1 MRKSAFLLASL
12 LAAPLASLAAGSPD
26 WPRTLAS
33 GSTKYVVYQP
43 EPAALDGNTLLA
55 RSAVSVQQAGASA
68 PVFGAIETTSKLAP
82 LNGGRDARVVAVS
95 VDRVRF
101 PGVRE
106 DSPQARELTTLLER
120 EWPRWNLVIP
130 VDELRQRLASA
141 SSPGALS
148 NTPPRFVHS
157 DEPAVLLSI
166 DGEPRLQA
174 IGSSGLE
181 RVVNTP
187 FALVHD
193 RPARRYYF
201 NAGNDIWFGSNDLQQ
216 GSWRIQDRVPA
227 AVAAVFADQP
237 PQPVGAPE
245 WLERARIIVAL
256 EPTELI
262 ATDGPAQLQPLV
274 GSELLAVEN
283 TDRYVF
289 LDVPSQAWYTVA
301 SGRWYTAPALDGS
314 WSYVDPAALPASF
327 ANIPAGSPMAAVL
340 AHVPGTSAARDAVLD
355 SSIPQ
360 TRAVDRETAHFAATY
375 DGPARFEQVSGTSL
389 HFAVNTASQ
398 VILAD
403 GRYYAVE
410 EGVWYIAD
418 SPYGP
423 WSVSETRPN
432 GLDAIPPSSPLYNTR
447 YAYIYDVQ
455 PDVIYTGYTPGYAW
469 TFPYAG
475 TVVYGT
481 GYRYR
486 PWIGASLY
494 YARPWTYGYGYG
506 YWNPWPAYYGGYR
519 PGYGG
524 WHPGGGYDYPRYHP
538 TRPPGHRPPVS
549 RPPGNRPPDARP
561 PHVDPRAQQIIVS
574 RPVPGRIP
582 SRPSQPPPA
591 QQIDEQPSSRPP
603 MRPTTP
609 RPQIESP
616 RTQVVSQRPPRA
628 PVETPRAQPPRQE
641 SPPARAEPAPTPRAQ
656 PTPPARTPQQMRA
669 NENRS
674 GREGR
679 RVD

>member
-1 MRKSAFLLASL
+1 MKKSAAVLACLLAL
-12 LAAPLASLAAGSPD
+12 PIASLAAGQSGD
-26 WPRTLAS
+26 WPRTLSS
-33 GSTKYVVYQP
+33 GSTKYVVYEP
-43 EPAALDGNTLLA
+43 EPAALDGNTLLS
-55 RSAVSVQQAGASA
+55 RSAVSVQRAGESA

-82 LNGGRDARVVAVS
+82 QNGGRDARVVAVS
-95 VDRVRF
+95 VERVRF

-106 DSPQARELTTLLER
+106 DSPQARELVTLLER

-141 SSPGALS
+141 SSPAALS
-148 NTPPRFVHS
+148 NTPPRFVYV
-157 DEPAVLLSI
+157 DEPAVLVTI

-174 IGSSGLE
+174 IGKSGLE

-187 FALVHD
+187 FALIHD
-193 RPARRYYF
+193 PAARRYYL
-201 NAGNDIWFGSNDLQQ
+201 NAGTAWFISNDLQH
-216 GSWRIQDRVPA
+216 GTWSVADRVPA
-227 AVAAVFADQP
+227 PVSAVFAGNP
-237 PQPVGAPE
+237 PQAIGSPE
-245 WLERARIIVAL
+245 WLGRARIVVAL

-262 ATDGPAQLQPLV
+262 STDGPAQMQPLV
-274 GSELLAVEN
+274 GSELLAVAN

-301 SGRWYTAPALDGS
+301 SGRWYTAAALDGG
-314 WSYVDPAALPASF
+314 WSYVDPATLPASF
-327 ANIPAGSPMAAVL
+327 AQIPASSPMAAVL
-340 AHVPGTSAARDAVLD
+340 AHVPGTSAARDAVLE
-355 SSIPQ
+355 SAIPQ
-360 TRAVDRETAHFAATY
+360 TRAVDRGSAHFAATY
-375 DGPARFEQVSGTSL
+375 DGPARFEQVTGTSL
-389 HFAVNTASQ
+389 HYAVNTASQ

-486 PWIGASLY
+486 PWIGASHY
-494 YARPWTYGYGYG
+494 YARPWTYGYGY
-506 YWNPWPAYYGGYR
+506 WNGWPTYYGGYR

-524 WHPGGGYDYPRYHP
+524 GWYPGMGYYYPGGYRP
-538 TRPPGHRPPVS
+538 RPPSHRPPVS
-549 RPPGNRPPDARP
+549 QPSEPRPPISRPPVNPRSQQVIVREPIPARIPARP
-561 PHVDPRAQQIIVS
+561 SQPSPRAQQIDAQPS
-574 RPVPGRIP
+574 APAALRPTPPRAQIP
-582 SRPSQPPPA
+582 SPRPTSAPVEAPRAQAPRQEPPA
-591 QQIDEQPSSRPP
+591 QR
-603 MRPTTP
+603 
-609 RPQIESP
+609 
-616 RTQVVSQRPPRA
+616 VA
-628 PVETPRAQPPRQE
+628 PD
-641 SPPARAEPAPTPRAQ
+641 PTPRAQ
-656 PTPPARTPQQMRA
+656 APASPRSQQQMRRDA
-669 NENRS
+669 
-674 GREGR
+674 GKPAGDGR

>member
-1 MRKSAFLLASL
+1 MNKSAVLLACL
-12 LAAPLASLAAGSPD
+12 LALPIASFAAGESS
-26 WPRTLAS
+26 WPRTLSS
-33 GSTKYVVYQP
+33 GSTKYVVYEP
-43 EPAALDGNTLLA
+43 EPASLDGNTLLS
-55 RSAVSVQQAGASA
+55 RSAVSVQRAGESA
-68 PVFGAIETTSKLAP
+68 PVFGAIETTTRLVP
-82 LNGGRDARVVAVS
+82 LKGSRDARVASVS

-106 DSPQARELTTLLER
+106 DSAQARELTTLLER

-141 SSPGALS
+141 SSPAALS
-148 NTPPRFVHS
+148 NTPPQFIYV
-157 DEPAVLLSI
+157 DEPAVLLFI

-174 IGSSGLE
+174 IGNSGLE

-187 FALVHD
+187 FALVRD
-193 RPARRYYF
+193 RAARRDYF
-201 NAGNDIWFGSNDLQQ
+201 NAGNTWFTSTDLQRA
-216 GSWRIQDRVPA
+216 SWSIVDRVPA
-227 AVAAVFADQP
+227 PVAAVFADNP
-237 PQPVGAPE
+237 PQPIASPE
-245 WLERARIIVAL
+245 WLARARIVVAL

-262 ATDGPAQLQPLV
+262 STDGPAQLQPLV
-274 GSELLAVEN
+274 GSELLAVSN

-289 LDVPSQAWYTVA
+289 LDVPSQTWYTVA
-301 SGRWYTAPALDGS
+301 SGRWYQAAALDGS
-314 WSYVDPAALPASF
+314 WSYVDPATLPVSF

-360 TRAVDRETAHFAATY
+360 TRAVDRESAHFAATY

-389 HFAVNTASQ
+389 HYAVNTASQ

-423 WSVSETRPN
+423 WAVSETRPD
-432 GLDAIPPSSPLYNTR
+432 GLDDIPPSSPLYNTR

-455 PDVIYTGYTPGYAW
+455 PDVIYSGYTPGYAW

-475 TVVYGT
+475 AVVYGT

-486 PWIGASLY
+486 PWIGASHY
-494 YARPWTYGYGYG
+494 YARPWTYGPYG
-506 YWNPWPAYYGGYR
+506 YWNAWPAHYYGGYR

-524 WHPGGGYDYPRYHP
+524 WYPGTGHYYPGGY
-538 TRPPGHRPPVS
+538 RPARPGHRPPVS
-549 RPPGNRPPDARP
+549 RPPEPQPPISRPP
-561 PHVDPRAQQIIVS
+561 VNPRSQQVIV
-574 RPVPGRIP
+574 REPIPARIP
-582 SRPSQPPPA
+582 SRPSQPSPRA
-591 QQIDEQPSSRPP
+591 QQIDAQASSPP
-603 MRPTTP
+603 AMRPAPPRAQIQSP
-609 RPQIESP
+609 RPA
-616 RTQVVSQRPPRA
+616 RA
-628 PVETPRAQPPRQE
+628 PVEAPRAQPPRQE
-641 SPPARAEPAPTPRAQ
+641 PPPARAAPDPSPRAQ
-656 PTPPARTPQQMRA
+656 PPASPRSQQQMRA
-669 NENRS
+669 DMNKS
-674 GREGR
+674 GRDGR

>member
-1 MRKSAFLLASL
+1 MKKSAALLACL
-12 LAAPLASLAAGSPD
+12 LALPLAGFAADQSS
-26 WPRTLAS
+26 WPRTLSS
-33 GSTKYVVYQP
+33 GSTKYVVYEP
-43 EPAALDGNTLLA
+43 EPASLDGNTLLS
-55 RSAVSVQQAGASA
+55 RSAVSVQRAGESA

-82 LNGGRDARVVAVS
+82 LNSGRDARVVSVS

-106 DSPQARELTTLLER
+106 DSPQARELTTLIER
-120 EWPRWNLVIP
+120 EWPRWNLVMPI
-130 VDELRQRLASA
+130 DELRQRLASA
-141 SSPGALS
+141 SSPTALS
-148 NTPPRFVHS
+148 NTPPRFIYA
-157 DEPAVLLSI
+157 DEPAVLLFI

-174 IGSSGLE
+174 IGNSGLE

-193 RPARRYYF
+193 RAARRFYF
-201 NAGNDIWFGSNDLQQ
+201 NAGDTWFTSTDLQR
-216 GSWRIQDRVPA
+216 GSWSLVDRVPA
-227 AVAAVFADQP
+227 PVAAVFADHP
-237 PQPVGAPE
+237 PQPIASPE
-245 WLERARIIVAL
+245 WLARARFLVAM

-262 ATDGPAQLQPLV
+262 STDGPAQLQPLV
-274 GSELLAVEN
+274 GSELLAVAN

-301 SGRWYTAPALDGS
+301 SGRWYTADALDGS
-314 WSYVDPAALPASF
+314 WSYVDPATLPASF
-327 ANIPAGSPMAAVL
+327 ANIPASSPMAAVL

-360 TRAVDRETAHFAATY
+360 TRAVDRQSASFAATY
-375 DGPARFEQVSGTSL
+375 DGPARFEQVNGTSL
-389 HFAVNTASQ
+389 HYAVNTASQ

-455 PDVIYTGYTPGYAW
+455 PDVIYSGYTPGYAW

-475 TVVYGT
+475 AMVYGT

-486 PWIGASLY
+486 PW
-494 YARPWTYGYGYG
+494 TYGPSG
-506 YWNPWPAYYGGYR
+506 YWNTWPTYYYGGWY
-519 PGYGG
+519 PGTGYYY
-524 WHPGGGYDYPRYHP
+524 PGGHRPSRPDY
-538 TRPPGHRPPVS
+538 RPPVS
-549 RPPGNRPPDARP
+549 RPPGQRPPISRPPVNPRSQQVIVREPIPARIPARP
-561 PHVDPRAQQIIVS
+561 SQPSPRAQQVD
-574 RPVPGRIP
+574 
-582 SRPSQPPPA
+582 A
-591 QQIDEQPSSRPP
+591 QPSSPP
-603 MRPTTP
+603 AMRP
-609 RPQIESP
+609 
-616 RTQVVSQRPPRA
+616 A
-628 PVETPRAQPPRQE
+628 TPRAQAPPPQPQAQRAAPDP
-641 SPPARAEPAPTPRAQ
+641 SPRSQ
-656 PTPPARTPQQMRA
+656 QQMRA
-669 NENRS
+669 DTNKS